1 MFTVLFLAAL
11 PAADAP
17 APLALHPE
25 NPHYFVFRGKPAVLV
40 TSGEHYGAVLN
51 LDFDY
56 KAYLKTLEADG
67 LNLTRTFS
75 GAYVEPAGAFN
86 IAKNTL
92 APVKSRFIC
101 PWARTDATGYANGGN
116 KFDLT
121 RFDDAYFR
129 RLKDFIA
136 EAGKRGVV
144 VEMNLFCPFYDDA
157 QWKLSPL
164 NAANN
169 VNGLGKV
176 ARTDVHTLDKNGGL
190 LDVQEAMVKKVVAEL
205 KDFDNLYYEICNE
218 PYFGGVTLAWQH
230 HVADVIAA
238 AEKDFRKKHLIS
250 QNVANGSA
258 KVEKPHAAVS
268 VFNFHY
274 AAPPDTVALNY
285 GLNKVIG
292 DNETGFRGTKDAP
305 YRMEGWDFLLAG
317 GGLYNN
323 LDYSFTAG
331 HEDGTFA
338 LPEQQPGGG
347 GKELRK
353 QLRVLKDFIRGF
365 EFVTMKPDEKTVRG
379 AAPAGLSVRGLS
391 ESGKQYAFYLR
402 PRVPKKG
409 EKVEVKA
416 SKAGEVVLQL
426 GLPAGTYKAEWI
438 EPASGKVTKNET
450 FSADGKER
458 ELAAPAF
465 AEDVALRIR
474 RTQDR

>member
-1 MFTVLFLAAL
+1 MLAVLLLAAL

-17 APLALHPE
+17 APLALHPG
-25 NPHYFVFRGKPAVLV
+25 NPHYFLWRGKPAVLV

-56 KAYLKTLEADG
+56 KTYLKTLEADG

-86 IAKNTL
+86 IAQNTL
-92 APVKSRFIC
+92 APARGRFIC
-101 PWARTDATGYANGGN
+101 PWARSNEAGYANGGN

-121 RFDDAYFR
+121 RFDAAYFR
-129 RLKDFIA
+129 RLKDFVA
-136 EAGKRGVV
+136 EAGRRGGV
-144 VEMNLFCPFYDDA
+144 VEMNLFCPFYDDG

-164 NAANN
+164 NSANN
-169 VNGLGKV
+169 INGLGKV
-176 ARTDVHTLDKNGGL
+176 ARTDVYTLDRNGGL
-190 LDVQEAMVKKVVAEL
+190 LAVQEAMVKKFVAEL
-205 KDFDNLYYEICNE
+205 KDFDNVYYEICNE

-230 HVADVIAA
+230 HVADVITA
-238 AEKDFRKKHLIS
+238 AEKDFPRKHLIS

-268 VFNFHY
+268 IFNFHY

-285 GLNKVIG
+285 GLGRVIG

-338 LPEQQPGGG
+338 LPDKQPGGG
-347 GKELRK
+347 GKGLRK
-353 QLRVLKDFIRGF
+353 QLGVLKDFIHGF
-365 EFVTMKPDEKTVRG
+365 DFVKMKPDEKTVRG
-379 AAPAGLSVRGLS
+379 EAPAGLSVRGLS
-391 ESGKQYAFYLR
+391 EPGKQYAFYLR
-402 PRVPKKG
+402 PRVPKKD
-409 EKVEVKA
+409 EKVGGKA
-416 SKAGEVVLQL
+416 WKAGEVVLRL
-426 GLPAGTYKAEWI
+426 ALPPGGYRAEWL
-438 EPASGKVTKNET
+438 EPASGQVVKDET
-450 FSADGKER
+450 LTADGKER

-474 RTQDR
+474 RAQDR